1 LIRNL
6 FAKELDMKL
15 AYKYDVHGDNGVN
28 LVANS
33 LKVARQ
39 YKKEI
44 RAAGSEAY
52 IVKQQYMPIFGK
64 VVS

>member
-1 LIRNL
+1 
-6 FAKELDMKL
+6 MKVT
-15 AYKYDVHGDNGVN
+15 YKYDVHGDNGIN
-28 LVANS
+28 LIANS

-44 RAAGSEAY
+44 KATGASAY

-64 VVS
+64 VVR